1 MRDQKFGIDTM
12 VEGVFQWINRVY
24 STVGRL
30 SKTTYRLLG
39 ILLLPML
46 LFSPLRTLAQDDLR
60 NVPNPDPQYELETLN
75 VADGFVV
82 NLFADE
88 PMLVKPIQINW
99 DEQGRLWVVG
109 SEHYPQLKPG
119 EVPNDKVYVLEDTTG
134 DGKADVSTVF
144 AEGLHIPTGILPGDG
159 GAYVAN
165 ATEILHLKDTDGD
178 GKADQRRQVLT
189 GFGTGDTHHLIHTF
203 RWGPAGR
210 FYFNQSIY
218 IHSRVETP
226 HGVKELKRG
235 GVWRFQPETMEL
247 GVYARGLINPW
258 GLRFNKWGQS
268 FLTDGAGREGIN
280 YAFPGATFVS
290 APMAERVLEGLNPG
304 QPKHSGLEIISGQH
318 FSDSLAGSFIT
329 NDYRANRINRFLL
342 EEQGSGYVSNQ
353 VEDLLWS
360 DNVAF
365 RPVDISVGPD
375 GAIYVADWYNPIIQ
389 HGEVDFRD
397 PRRDHQHGR
406 IWRITAKD
414 RPLVDKPDLKEATTW
429 ELLDFLKRPEKWTR
443 SQAKRLLKEQGAEQ
457 VITELKSW
465 VDGLDPSNSNYEEHL
480 LEALW
485 VSQSVDAVN
494 QPLLEKVLQADNHQV
509 KTAAVR
515 VLNYWYDNINNATN
529 LLEQAVRDDHAKVR
543 LEAVIALR
551 NQHNA
556 KAATTALSV
565 LDSPMDNFLDYAL
578 WQTVRE
584 LEPYWMER
592 LQADSV
598 FLKDPKKRAYALKSV
613 PNPKAV
619 GHLLTIYQQGEMPE
633 EYIKDLFNS
642 VVQWGTPEDLG
653 VILDL
658 ATSDAEVH
666 LERRA
671 SYLAALEEA
680 ARIREVKPKK
690 GIVQIIN
697 FIESENVEIAQHAL
711 RLIGYW
717 DLESFREDLTSIA
730 KTGKEALRSAALDAL
745 ASLGGDESM
754 NLLAQ
759 MSRSE
764 YPDELR
770 IMATERLVSLN
781 TEKAASNAVHIFQE
795 VSARAET
802 EDLFS
807 ALFSQEEGIEILAEK
822 LAVQEI
828 PKKIALEG
836 RKLME
841 RQIPFNRR
849 EDKDV
854 EALRQAFEA
863 SGGEL
868 PPERMSQD
876 LNSQQ
881 LNRLELDVKASAVPA
896 RGEMIYRE
904 LSCESCHAIGGAGGL
919 MGPDLSSLGANA
931 PTDYIIHGILNPSA
945 DIKDGYELN
954 RIVRQD
960 GSEVRGYVVNETSSE
975 LILRNIAGDEISTP
989 VNQIEKQEVV
999 PGSLMPPGT
1008 TAGLERKEFVD
1019 LIGFLSKLGETGEYR
1034 VPNEKLVRRWR
1045 TLPTNKNVIEQ
1056 INQTG
1061 IKFPA
1066 QNRTELS
1073 WQPAYSKVSGDLPIE
1088 ELPVLKIENGENYS
1102 FITFELEILSS
1113 GNVDFTFNST
1123 EGITTWARGDLL
1135 EKIDENVL
1143 MAEFTKGTHEVTLA
1157 INRNTR
1163 EESAVRIEVR
1173 EAGSSPAQTRLIMG
1187 S

>member
-1 MRDQKFGIDTM
+1 MRDQKSSIETI
-12 VEGVFQWINRVY
+12 VKCVFQWMNRACI
-24 STVGRL
+24 TDGRL
-30 SKTTYRLLG
+30 KKTPFRLFG

-46 LFSPLRTLAQDDLR
+46 LYFPTQTLAQDDLR

-75 VADGFVV
+75 VADGFEV
-82 NLFADE
+82 NLFAEE
-88 PMLVKPIQINW
+88 PMLVKPIQMNW

-109 SEHYPQLKPG
+109 SKHYPQLKPG
-119 EVPNDKVYVLEDTTG
+119 EIPNDKIYVLEDTTG
-134 DGKADVSTVF
+134 NGKADVSTVF
-144 AEGLHIPTGILPGDG
+144 AEGLHIPTAILPGDG

-165 ATEILHLKDTDGD
+165 ATEILHLKDTNGD
-178 GKADQRRQVLT
+178 GKADQRRTILS
-189 GFGTGDTHHLIHTF
+189 GFGTGDTHHLVHTF

-218 IHSRVETP
+218 IHSRIETP
-226 HGVKELKRG
+226 HGIKELEGG
-235 GVWRFQPETMEL
+235 GVWRFQPKTMEL

-290 APMAERVLEGLNPG
+290 APGAERVLEGLNPG

-318 FSDSLAGSFIT
+318 FPDSLAGSFIT
-329 NDYRANRINRFLL
+329 NDYRANRINRFVL

-365 RPVDISVGPD
+365 RPVDISIGPD

-414 RPLVDKPDLKEATTW
+414 RPLVDKPELKGATTE
-429 ELLDFLKRPEKWTR
+429 ELLNVLKRPEKWTR
-443 SQAKRLLKEQGAEQ
+443 SQAKRLLKERGAER
-457 VITELKSW
+457 VVPELKSW
-465 VDGLDPSNSNYEEHL
+465 IDGLNSSDSRYEQHL

-485 VSQSVDAVN
+485 VSQSVDAIN
-494 QPLLEKVLQADNHQV
+494 QPLLEKVLQAENHQV
-509 KTAAVR
+509 RAAAVR
-515 VLNYWYDNINNATN
+515 VLNYWHENIDNATR
-529 LLEQAVRDDHAKVR
+529 LMEQAVRDDHAKVR

-551 NQHNA
+551 NQQNA
-556 KAATTALSV
+556 KAAATALSV
-565 LDSPMDNFLDYAL
+565 LGSPMDNFLDFAL

-592 LQADSV
+592 LQADAT
-598 FLKDPKKRAYALKSV
+598 FLQDPRKRAYALKSV
-613 PNPKAV
+613 PNPEAV
-619 GHLLTIYQQGEMPE
+619 GHLVTLYQQGEMPE
-633 EYIKDLFNS
+633 EYNEDLFNS
-642 VVQWGTPEDLG
+642 VAQWGTPDDLD
-653 VILDL
+653 VMLDW

-666 LERRA
+666 RQRRA
-671 SYLAALEEA
+671 SYLAVLEEA
-680 ARIREVKPKK
+680 ARQREVKPTE
-690 GIVQIIN
+690 GIDQIVKFIN
-697 FIESENVEIAQHAL
+697 SDNEEIAQHAV

-717 DLESFREDLTSIA
+717 NLESFREDLADIA
-730 KTGKEALRSAALDAL
+730 KTGKEALRPAALDAL
-745 ASLGGDESM
+745 ASLGDTESL

-759 MSRSE
+759 MSDSE

-770 IMATERLVSLN
+770 IMATERLVRLN
-781 TEKAASNAVHIFQE
+781 LEKATSNAVQIFQE
-795 VSARAET
+795 VSAQADT
-802 EDLFS
+802 EDLLSVF
-807 ALFSQEEGIEILAEK
+807 FSQEGGIEILAEK
-822 LAVQEI
+822 LADQKIPEEI
-828 PKKIALEG
+828 AVEG

-849 EDKDV
+849 EDEDV

-868 PPERMSQD
+868 PPERMPQD
-876 LNSQQ
+876 LTNQQ
-881 LNRLELDVKASAVPA
+881 MNRLEIDVKASADPE
-896 RGEMIYRE
+896 RGEMIYRD
-904 LSCESCHAIGGAGGL
+904 LNCESCHAIGGAGGL

-931 PTDYIIHGILNPSA
+931 PTDYIIDGILKPSA

-954 RIVRQD
+954 RVVRDD
-960 GSEVRGYVVNETSSE
+960 GSEVRGYIVDETSSE
-975 LILRNIAGDEISTP
+975 LILRNIGGDEISIP

-1045 TLPTNKNVIEQ
+1045 ILPNNEEVVEQ
-1056 INQTG
+1056 INKTG
-1061 IKFPA
+1061 INFPA
-1066 QNRTELS
+1066 QNQTELS